1 MKVFNAVVSFKIVNK
16 FSKENFE
23 NEIMDYSDEIEDLL
37 DYDCLVFD
45 PEVISEEE
53 DSVTVSIP
61 VDAYIEIIDEKDQV
75 NGEEEI
81 RKEIDGGAFQLQIKL
96 EDGLNGNIAIT
107 EVNYATISFKDIYAY
122 KDWVMQASIMSLL
135 KNDSDFEESFPYLVL
150 DSYDAEITGI
160 HRTENG
166 VYVQGID
173 DDGEHF
179 NLALKFVKEKN
190 DEDLFLLSKHMDDVY
205 PEGHQY
211 FLEVVEDGKSD
222 EDWSIIN
229 DSEDDFYNTY
239 FRVLSLKDVDE
250 GDDGFY
256 AADSLLCCI
265 DDEYE
270 SKIDEGY
277 YDFDE
282 DFDDSDDE

>member
-37 DYDCLVFD
+37 DYDCMVFD
-45 PEVISEEE
+45 PEVISEGE
-53 DSVTVSIP
+53 DSVTVSLS
-61 VDAYIEIIDEKDQV
+61 VDAYLEIIDEKDQV
-75 NGEEEI
+75 EGEEEI
-81 RKEIDGGAFQLQIKL
+81 RKEVDDGAFQLQIKL
-96 EDGLNGNIAIT
+96 EDGLNGDVAIT
-107 EVNYATISFKDIYAY
+107 EVNYSARAFKDIYAY
-122 KDWVMQASIMSLL
+122 KDWVMQDSIMSLL

-160 HRTENG
+160 HRAENG
-166 VYVQGID
+166 IYVQGID

-179 NLALKFVKEKN
+179 NLALKFVKERN
-190 DEDLFLLSKHMDDVY
+190 DEDLFLLSKHMDDMY

-211 FLEVVEDGKSD
+211 LLQIVEDGKSD

-229 DSEDDFYNTY
+229 NSEDDFFNTY
-239 FRVLSLKDVDE
+239 FRVQSHKDVEE

-256 AADSLLCCI
+256 AADSILCCI

-270 SKIDEGY
+270 SKIDENY
-277 YDFDE
+277 YDDF
-282 DFDDSDDE
+282 DFDDGDDE

>member
-37 DYDCLVFD
+37 DYDCMVFD
-45 PEVISEEE
+45 PEVISEGE
-53 DSVTVSIP
+53 DSVTVSLP
-61 VDAYIEIIDEKDQV
+61 VDAYLEIIDEKDQV
-75 NGEEEI
+75 EGEEEI
-81 RKEIDGGAFQLQIKL
+81 RKEVDDGAFQLQIKL
-96 EDGLNGNIAIT
+96 EDGLNGDVAIT
-107 EVNYATISFKDIYAY
+107 EVNYSARDFKDIYAY
-122 KDWVMQASIMSLL
+122 KDWVMQDSIMSLW

-150 DSYDAEITGI
+150 ESYDAEITGI
-160 HRTENG
+160 HRAENG
-166 VYVQGID
+166 IYVQGID

-179 NLALKFVKEKN
+179 NLALKFVKERN
-190 DEDLFLLSKHMDDVY
+190 DEDLFLLSKHMDDMY

-211 FLEVVEDGKSD
+211 FLQIVEDGKSD

-229 DSEDDFYNTY
+229 NSEDDFFNTY
-239 FRVLSLKDVDE
+239 FRVLSLKDVEE

-256 AADSLLCCI
+256 AADPILCCI

-270 SKIDEGY
+270 SKTDENY
-277 YDFDE
+277 YD
-282 DFDDSDDE
+282 DFDCDDGDDE